1 MLRSMTATLRDSTL
15 RLALLLSCAAAAAGQ
30 AIQPPFDQSYSFVS
44 LGPVGNVPA
53 NLGGCTFKIGDPDA
67 LYICGSANNAGGV
80 LFRVGLTRDAQR
92 NITGFSGPAV
102 QIATAPFNDGGLEFG
117 PGGVLF
123 YTRYS
128 ANELGMIKP
137 GSTAPD
143 KVVQLTPLGMP
154 SSVGSLRFVPAG
166 FPNVGKLKLASYNAG
181 RFATADLQP
190 DANGTFDVVNLTL
203 GTTPGGGPEG
213 IFYVPPDSPQFVN
226 FTSMIVCEYGRATIT
241 AYTIDANGDP
251 VVGSGRPFM
260 TGLNGCEGA
269 AIDPISGNFVFST
282 YGGGNQVIVVRGFSL
297 PCGAV
302 NPYGQGLAGSGG
314 QVPLLD
320 TVGCFARRQTV
331 QFTTSNGFGGAPGV
345 FLAGLQQTSLPIF
358 GGTLLVQPF
367 AVVSHVLQGSGAG
380 AGTFSLPLPIPD
392 NTHLLNTDF
401 FFQSAYFDTGAPQSF
416 SFTRGINLRVR

>member
-1 MLRSMTATLRDSTL
+1 MKLHAL
-15 RLALLLSCAAAAAGQ
+15 RLSSLSLALVASTAAQQLA
-30 AIQPPFDQSYSFVS
+30 PPFDQSYSFVS
-44 LGPVGNVPA
+44 LGTPPGVPGS
-53 NLGGCTFKIGDPDA
+53 LGGCTFKIGDPDA
-67 LYICGSANNAGGV
+67 LFICGAANGSSGQ
-80 LFRVGLTRDAQR
+80 LFRIGLTRDAQR

-102 QIATAPFNDGGLEFG
+102 LVSSAANNDGGLEFG

-123 YTRYS
+123 FTRYS
-128 ANELGMIKP
+128 MNELGMIKP

-143 KVVQLTPLGMP
+143 KVVALTPLGMP
-154 SSVGSLRFVPAG
+154 ASVGSLRLVPAG
-166 FPNVGKLKLASYNAG
+166 FPNSGKLKLASYNAG
-181 RFATADLQP
+181 RFATADLVP
-190 DANGTFDVVNLTL
+190 DGNGTFDVLNLTL

-213 IFYVPPDSPQFVN
+213 IFYVPPDSPQFTN
-226 FTSMIVCEYGRATIT
+226 FTAMLVCEYSNGAVA
-241 AYTIDANGDP
+241 AYTIDGNGDP
-251 VVGSGRPFM
+251 VPATRRPFL
-260 TGLNGCEGA
+260 TGLSGAEGA

-282 YGGGNQVIVVRGFSL
+282 FGGGNQVLAVRGFGL

-320 TVGCFARRQTV
+320 TVGCFARHQTV

-345 FLAGLQQTSLPIF
+345 FLAGLQSISVPIY

-367 AVVSHVLQGSGAG
+367 TVIAHVLQGSGAG
-380 AGTFSLPLPIPD
+380 NGTFGLPLPIPD

-401 FFQSAYFDTGAPQSF
+401 YFQSAYFDTGAPQSF